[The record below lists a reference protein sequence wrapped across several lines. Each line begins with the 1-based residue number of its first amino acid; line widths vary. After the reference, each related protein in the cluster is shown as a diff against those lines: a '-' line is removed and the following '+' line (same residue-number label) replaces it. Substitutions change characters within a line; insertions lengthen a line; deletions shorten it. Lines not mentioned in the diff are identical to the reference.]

1 LETNKKSAALR
12 EVERL
17 AVKSSEKPME
27 FAKALAAFHEETR
40 APRMGA
46 PRLSPG
52 SIDRVLKS
60 TGISRRI
67 LYHHLAIGQTLGHLN
82 LKPERLAKIG
92 WRKLAI
98 MAQHVEEGEKKG
110 EKRDALAL
118 QALLR
123 AEKCK
128 ARELRSKLKNE
139 PPNASPQIIELRL
152 SPSQYEIFEQ
162 ALLNNGATKPKKR
175 FVGREAALTRAL
187 AAIETD

>member
-27 FAKALAAFHEETR
+27 FAKALAAFHAEGGAARREE
-40 APRMGA
+40 A
-46 PRLSPG
+46 PG

-67 LYHHLAIGQTLGHLN
+67 LYRHLAIGQTLGHLN

-98 MAQHVEEGEKKG
+98 IAQHVRKVEEGE
-110 EKRDALAL
+110 ERDALILDAL
-118 QALLR
+118 NLADHSA
-123 AEKCK
+123 AELHAILKGNPFK
-128 ARELRSKLKNE
+128 AKPHR
-139 PPNASPQIIELRL
+139 IEL
-152 SPSQYEIFEQ
+152 
-162 ALLNNGATKPKKR
+162 LLNARQYRVFAAALRRHGAIEHKNGR
-175 FVGREAALTRAL
+175 GLVGKEAALTRAL